1 MSGEGQPSPG
11 SLGVLIGGPSSSSS
25 SSSGTGVSAG
35 PWTQPSSNSSSRKL
49 PSSFPHNLHAPATSW
64 PIMLLSSGARDEIL
78 GSSTSSLGRPQTS
91 SSTKLLCF
99 CGLGIGI
106 PDSSPNILCSSGF
119 KVVPSCPRIL
129 LSGTAS
135 SSSPRILWSRTAS
148 WPDEQGCSSL
158 GVPVLGG
165 PRAPGMGSKRPGG
178 RWPARTLRLLGCWRT
193 WAACFCRNSC
203 SRRLLYSSWLPS
215 SVWCCRRVSSAL
227 VRCTA
232 WSCRSSSSR
241 VASCCRSSNAH
252 SKSFCVCFLFKS

>member
-11 SLGVLIGGPSSSSS
+11 SLGVLNGAPSSSSS

-35 PWTQPSSNSSSRKL
+35 PWTQSSSNSSPKRL
-49 PSSFPHNLHAPATSW
+49 PSSFPHNLHSTDASW
-64 PIMLLSSGARDEIL
+64 PTMLLSCSAGDGTLSSSVSSSG
-78 GSSTSSLGRPQTS
+78 SPQTS
-91 SSTKLLCF
+91 STKLSWF
-99 CGLGIGI
+99 CGLGLAV
-106 PDSSPNILCSSGF
+106 PDSSPSILCSSGSTAAPLF
-119 KVVPSCPRIL
+119 PRTL

-135 SSSPRILWSRTAS
+135 SSSPSILWSGTAS
-148 WPDEQGCSSL
+148 WPGERGCSSL
-158 GVPVLGG
+158 GAPVLGG
-165 PRAPGMGSKRPGG
+165 PTAPGTGSGRPGG

-215 SVWCCRRVSSAL
+215 SVWCCRRVSSAR

-232 WSCRSSSSR
+232 CSCRSSSSR